1 MTKRLVLCSCEGS
14 QAIDAQA
21 LAQATGFSCSKV
33 YSSLCY
39 SQQDSAAKELSHEN
53 VLIACGQE
61 IDFFQDLAEELEAN
75 EPDFIDL
82 RDRAGWSVDE
92 KSKTPKMAA
101 LLADAQMDLNQQKSL
116 DVISHGACFIFGEPE
131 AVLRAAE
138 SLKDQLALTLLFENI
153 DDAPDDRSFDVMLG
167 SLRKVSGALGGFQ
180 IEVDQA
186 QFLIPSGK
194 GAYKYGPPKDG
205 GQADCDIVLDLSG
218 AAPKVAAPE
227 KREGYLRADPKDPI
241 AVARVIVEAA
251 QLIGTF
257 EKPLYVKVEE
267 HLCAHS
273 RAETI
278 ACSNCLNICPT
289 GAITPQGEHVVIDP
303 MICAGCG
310 ACSAVCP
317 SGAISYDAPSPE
329 LMFLRL
335 RTLSEAYRS
344 AGGVDPSLLVVD
356 DGLGSDMLRASAR
369 YFGGLPA
376 DCIPLTLS
384 AVSTFGHAEIT
395 AAFACGFASVDIL
408 LTPGSERDAFERE
421 IPLAEAICGPGKIR
435 LLEESDPEA
444 LSDVLFDR
452 TPQKGLI
459 DTIIPMGSRRQ
470 VTRTAAQAIHDKDTI
485 LPLPENAPY
494 GAVLVNTDTCTLC
507 LSCVSLC
514 PSGALADNPDKPE
527 LRFQEDACLQCG
539 LCANICPEKAI
550 VLKPQLNLTDT
561 ALSQV
566 ILNEEDPFAC
576 IECGALF
583 GVKSTVERILEK
595 LSGKH
600 AMFASEKAAKMIQMC
615 DKCRV
620 GAQFH
625 IENNPFA
632 GDSRPKVRRTEDYLS
647 KRKDH

>member
-1 MTKRLVLCSCEGS
+1 
-14 QAIDAQA
+14 
-21 LAQATGFSCSKV
+21 
-33 YSSLCY
+33 
-39 SQQDSAAKELSHEN
+39 
-53 VLIACGQE
+53 
-61 IDFFQDLAEELEAN
+61 
-75 EPDFIDL
+75 
-82 RDRAGWSVDE
+82 
-92 KSKTPKMAA
+92 
-101 LLADAQMDLNQQKSL
+101 
-116 DVISHGACFIFGEPE
+116 
-131 AVLRAAE
+131 
-138 SLKDQLALTLLFENI
+138 
-153 DDAPDDRSFDVMLG
+153 MLG

-194 GAYKYGPPKDG
+194 GAFKYGPPKDG
-205 GQADCDIVLDLSG
+205 GQAECDIVLDLSG
-218 AAPKVAAPE
+218 AAPKVAAPD

-241 AVARVIVEAA
+241 SVARVILEAG

-257 EKPLYVKVEE
+257 EKPLYVKAEE

-289 GAITPQGEHVVIDP
+289 GAISPQGEHVVIDP

-335 RTLSEAYRS
+335 RTLSEAYCS

-444 LSDVLFDR
+444 LSDLLFER

-459 DTIIPMGSRRQ
+459 DAIIPMGSRRQ

-485 LPLPENAPY
+485 LPLPANAPY

-550 VLKPQLNLTDT
+550 VLQPQLNLTDT

-600 AMFASEKAAKMIQMC
+600 AMFASEKAAQMIQMC

-632 GDSRPKVRRTEDYLS
+632 GDSRPKVRTTEDYLS

>member
-1 MTKRLVLCSCEGS
+1 M
-14 QAIDAQA
+14 
-21 LAQATGFSCSKV
+21 
-33 YSSLCY
+33 
-39 SQQDSAAKELSHEN
+39 
-53 VLIACGQE
+53 
-61 IDFFQDLAEELEAN
+61 
-75 EPDFIDL
+75 
-82 RDRAGWSVDE
+82 
-92 KSKTPKMAA
+92 
-101 LLADAQMDLNQQKSL
+101 
-116 DVISHGACFIFGEPE
+116 
-131 AVLRAAE
+131 
-138 SLKDQLALTLLFENI
+138 ALTLLFENI
-153 DDAPDDRSFDVMLG
+153 DDAPDERSFDVMLG

-194 GAYKYGPPKDG
+194 GAFKYGPPKDG
-205 GQADCDIVLDLSG
+205 GQAECDIVLDLSG
-218 AAPKVAAPE
+218 AAPKVAAPD

-241 AVARVIVEAA
+241 SVARVILEAG

-257 EKPLYVKVEE
+257 EKPLYVKAEE

-289 GAITPQGEHVVIDP
+289 GAISPQGEHVVIDP

-335 RTLSEAYRS
+335 RTLSEAYCS

-384 AVSTFGHAEIT
+384 AVSIFGHAEIT

-421 IPLAEAICGPGKIR
+421 IPLAEAICGPAKIR

-485 LPLPENAPY
+485 LPLPANAPY

-550 VLKPQLNLTDT
+550 VLQPQLNLTDT

-600 AMFASEKAAKMIQMC
+600 AMFASEKAAQMIQMC

-632 GDSRPKVRRTEDYLS
+632 GDSRPKVRTTEDYLS

>member
-92 KSKTPKMAA
+92 KSKTPKMVA

-153 DDAPDDRSFDVMLG
+153 DDAPDERSFDVMLG
-167 SLRKVSGALGGFQ
+167 SLRKVRGALGGFQ

-205 GQADCDIVLDLSG
+205 GQAECDIVLDLSG
-218 AAPKVAAPE
+218 AAPKVAAPD

-241 AVARVIVEAA
+241 AVARAILEAG

-257 EKPLYVKVEE
+257 EKPLYVNVEE

-289 GAITPQGEHVVIDP
+289 GAISPQGEHVVIDP

-335 RTLSEAYRS
+335 RTLSEAYCS

-444 LSDVLFDR
+444 LSDLLFER

-459 DTIIPMGSRRQ
+459 DAIIPMGSRRQ

-485 LPLPENAPY
+485 LPLPANAPY

-550 VLKPQLNLTDT
+550 VLQPQLNLTDT

-600 AMFASEKAAKMIQMC
+600 AMFASEKAAQMIQMC

-632 GDSRPKVRRTEDYLS
+632 GDSRPKVRTTEDYLS

>member
-92 KSKTPKMAA
+92 KSKTPKMVA

-153 DDAPDDRSFDVMLG
+153 DDAPDERSFDVMLG

-205 GQADCDIVLDLSG
+205 GQAECDIVLDLSG
-218 AAPKVAAPE
+218 AAPKVAAPD

-241 AVARVIVEAA
+241 AVARAILEAG

-344 AGGVDPSLLVVD
+344 AGGIDPSLLVVD

-376 DCIPLTLS
+376 DSIPLTLG
-384 AVSTFGHAEIT
+384 AVSTFGHAEIA

-444 LSDVLFDR
+444 LSDLLFER

-459 DTIIPMGSRRQ
+459 DAIIPMGSRRQ

-485 LPLPENAPY
+485 LPLPANAPY
-494 GAVLVNTDTCTLC
+494 GAVLVNTDACTLC

-600 AMFASEKAAKMIQMC
+600 AMFASEKAAQMIQMC

-632 GDSRPKVRRTEDYLS
+632 GDSRPKVRTTEDYLS

>member
-92 KSKTPKMAA
+92 KSKTPKMVA

-153 DDAPDDRSFDVMLG
+153 DDAPDERSFDVMLG
-167 SLRKVSGALGGFQ
+167 SLRKVRGALGGFQ

-205 GQADCDIVLDLSG
+205 GQAECDIVLDLSG
-218 AAPKVAAPE
+218 AAPKVAAPD

-241 AVARVIVEAA
+241 AVARAILEAG

-257 EKPLYVKVEE
+257 EKPLYVNVEE

-344 AGGVDPSLLVVD
+344 AGGIDPSLLVVD

-485 LPLPENAPY
+485 LPLPANAPY

-600 AMFASEKAAKMIQMC
+600 AMFASEKAAQMIQMC

-632 GDSRPKVRRTEDYLS
+632 GDSRPKVRTTEDYLS

>member
-92 KSKTPKMAA
+92 KSKTPKMVA

-205 GQADCDIVLDLSG
+205 GQAECDIVLDLSG
-218 AAPKVAAPE
+218 AAPKVAAPD

-241 AVARVIVEAA
+241 AVARAILEAG

-376 DCIPLTLS
+376 DCIPLTLG
-384 AVSTFGHAEIT
+384 AVSTFGHAEIA

-421 IPLAEAICGPGKIR
+421 IPLAEAICGHGKIR

-452 TPQKGLI
+452 THQKGLI

-485 LPLPENAPY
+485 LPLPANAPY
-494 GAVLVNTDTCTLC
+494 GAVLVNTDACTLC

-600 AMFASEKAAKMIQMC
+600 AMFASEKAAQMIQMC

-632 GDSRPKVRRTEDYLS
+632 GDSRPKVRTTEDYLS

>member
-92 KSKTPKMAA
+92 KSKTPKMVA

-138 SLKDQLALTLLFENI
+138 SLKDQLALTLLFENL

-218 AAPKVAAPE
+218 AAPKVAAPD

-241 AVARVIVEAA
+241 AVARAILEAG

-376 DCIPLTLS
+376 DSIPLTLG
-384 AVSTFGHAEIT
+384 AVSTFGHAEIA

-485 LPLPENAPY
+485 LPLPANAPY

-600 AMFASEKAAKMIQMC
+600 AMFASEKAAQMIQMC

-632 GDSRPKVRRTEDYLS
+632 GDSRPKVRTTEDYLS

>member
-39 SQQDSAAKELSHEN
+39 SQQDRAAKELSHEN

-92 KSKTPKMAA
+92 KSKTPKMVA

-138 SLKDQLALTLLFENI
+138 SLKDQLALTLLFENL

-218 AAPKVAAPE
+218 AAPKVAAPD

-241 AVARVIVEAA
+241 AVARAILEAG

-485 LPLPENAPY
+485 LPLPANAPY

-600 AMFASEKAAKMIQMC
+600 AMFASEKAAQMIQMC

-632 GDSRPKVRRTEDYLS
+632 GDSRPKVRTTEDYLS

>member
-92 KSKTPKMAA
+92 KSKAPKMVA
-101 LLADAQMDLNQQKSL
+101 LLADAQMDLNQQKSI

-138 SLKDQLALTLLFENI
+138 SLKDQLALTLLLENI
-153 DDAPDDRSFDVMLG
+153 DDAPDERSFDVMLG
-167 SLRKVSGALGGFQ
+167 SLRKVRGALGGFQ

-205 GQADCDIVLDLSG
+205 GQAECDIVLDLSG
-218 AAPKVAAPE
+218 ATPKVAAPD

-241 AVARVIVEAA
+241 AVARAILEAG

-257 EKPLYVKVEE
+257 EKPLYVNVEE

-289 GAITPQGEHVVIDP
+289 GAISPQGEHVVIDP

-344 AGGVDPSLLVVD
+344 AGGIDPSLLVVD

-376 DCIPLTLS
+376 DCIPLTLG
-384 AVSTFGHAEIT
+384 AVSTFGHAEIA

-444 LSDVLFDR
+444 LSDLLFER

-485 LPLPENAPY
+485 LPLPANAPY

-600 AMFASEKAAKMIQMC
+600 AMFASEKAAQMIQMC

-632 GDSRPKVRRTEDYLS
+632 GDSRPKVRTTEDYLS

>member
-1 MTKRLVLCSCEGS
+1 MQHIRLVFPFVYAFGYY
-14 QAIDAQA
+14 I
-21 LAQATGFSCSKV
+21 TPIFFSDLGIMTCG
-33 YSSLCY
+33 
-39 SQQDSAAKELSHEN
+39 D
-53 VLIACGQE
+53 VL
-61 IDFFQDLAEELEAN
+61 
-75 EPDFIDL
+75 
-82 RDRAGWSVDE
+82 
-92 KSKTPKMAA
+92 T
-101 LLADAQMDLNQQKSL
+101 
-116 DVISHGACFIFGEPE
+116 
-131 AVLRAAE
+131 
-138 SLKDQLALTLLFENI
+138 
-153 DDAPDDRSFDVMLG
+153 
-167 SLRKVSGALGGFQ
+167 
-180 IEVDQA
+180 
-186 QFLIPSGK
+186 
-194 GAYKYGPPKDG
+194 
-205 GQADCDIVLDLSG
+205 
-218 AAPKVAAPE
+218 
-227 KREGYLRADPKDPI
+227 
-241 AVARVIVEAA
+241 A

-344 AGGVDPSLLVVD
+344 AGGIDPSLLVVD

-376 DCIPLTLS
+376 DCIPLTLG
-384 AVSTFGHAEIT
+384 AVSTFGHAEIA

-485 LPLPENAPY
+485 LPLPANAPY

-550 VLKPQLNLTDT
+550 VLQPQLNLTDT

-600 AMFASEKAAKMIQMC
+600 AMFASEKAAQMIQMC

-632 GDSRPKVRRTEDYLS
+632 GDSRPKVRTTEDYLS

>member
-1 MTKRLVLCSCEGS
+1 MTKRLVLCSCEES

-92 KSKTPKMAA
+92 KSKAPKMVA
-101 LLADAQMDLNQQKSL
+101 LLADAQMDLNQQKSI

-205 GQADCDIVLDLSG
+205 GQAECDIVLDLSG
-218 AAPKVAAPE
+218 ATPKVAAPD

-241 AVARVIVEAA
+241 AVARAILEAG

-257 EKPLYVKVEE
+257 EKPLYVNVEE

-289 GAITPQGEHVVIDP
+289 GAISPQGEHVVIDP

-485 LPLPENAPY
+485 LPLPANAPY

-600 AMFASEKAAKMIQMC
+600 AMFASEKAAQMIQMC

-632 GDSRPKVRRTEDYLS
+632 GDSRPKVRTTEDYLS

>member
-14 QAIDAQA
+14 QNIDAQA

-61 IDFFQDLAEELEAN
+61 IDFFKDLAEELEVN

-82 RDRAGWSVDE
+82 RDRAGWSLDE

-116 DVISHGACFIFGEPE
+116 DVLSHGACFIFGKPE
-131 AVLRAAE
+131 AVLHAAN

-153 DDAPDDRSFDVMLG
+153 DDAPDERSFDVMLG

-194 GAYKYGPPKDG
+194 GAFKYGPPKDG
-205 GQADCDIVLDLSG
+205 GQAECDIVLDLSG
-218 AAPKVAAPE
+218 AAPKVAAPD

-241 AVARVIVEAA
+241 SVARAVLEAG

-289 GAITPQGEHVVIDP
+289 GAISPQGEHVVIDP

-335 RTLSEAYRS
+335 RTLSEAYCS

-421 IPLAEAICGPGKIR
+421 IPLAEAICGPAKIR

-485 LPLPENAPY
+485 LPLPANAPY

-600 AMFASEKAAKMIQMC
+600 AMFASEKAAQMIQMC

-632 GDSRPKVRRTEDYLS
+632 GDSRPKVRTTEDYLS

>member
-153 DDAPDDRSFDVMLG
+153 DDAPDDRSFDVILG

-205 GQADCDIVLDLSG
+205 GQAECDIVLDLSG
-218 AAPKVAAPE
+218 AAPKVAAPD

-241 AVARVIVEAA
+241 AVARAILEAG

-257 EKPLYVKVEE
+257 EKPLYVNVEE

-289 GAITPQGEHVVIDP
+289 GAISPQGEHVVIDP

-344 AGGVDPSLLVVD
+344 AGGIDPSLLVVD

-376 DCIPLTLS
+376 DCIPLTLG

-444 LSDVLFDR
+444 LSDLLFER

-485 LPLPENAPY
+485 LPLPANAPY

-600 AMFASEKAAKMIQMC
+600 AMFASEKAAQMIQMC